1 MNKRTLV
8 LSTLDVLPAALSSF
22 WYILIAMRKP
32 SSILVFI
39 ALALSTVSAQITTS
53 IRQYRQTNEHR
64 LFNEFIELLKIPN
77 VASDTPNI
85 RRNADHLVAEMQ
97 KRGLKPRLLEA
108 ADKKVPPVVYGEW
121 MTPGA
126 TKTVIFYAHY
136 DGQPTDPKDWTGSE
150 PWKPVVR
157 TNAFEKGGQTIP
169 FPKAG
174 EKIDPEW
181 RIYARSAS
189 DDKAGVF
196 AILTAFDAIVA
207 QKIKPTVNIKFFFEG
222 EEEDGSPNL
231 REILTKNK
239 DLLKAD
245 AFIVCDG
252 PVHQSGRKQ
261 VVFGVR
267 GVTGVDITVYGASRP
282 LHSGHYGNWSPNPA
296 NTLARLLASMKDD
309 KGNIVVKGWG
319 DDVEPLGQIEL
330 QAIKDAP
337 AYDEEIK
344 RQLGIAY
351 TEGGG
356 KSLLELIHLP
366 SLNIAGIKSGD
377 VGTLAR
383 NVIPSSANVVM
394 DLRLVKGNDH
404 VRQVE
409 KLRKHIE
416 SQGFYVIDRDP
427 TEAERLAHPFIAKFV
442 HKAGGYNAQRT
453 RMDLPISLAV
463 IDAVQA
469 SSSEPIVRMPTLGG
483 SLPLSIISET
493 LGQPTITV
501 PIANYDNNQHAENEN
516 IRIQNLWDGIEIF
529 ANLMRLRFE

>member
-1 MNKRTLV
+1 MRTTV
-8 LSTLDVLPAALSSF
+8 F
-22 WYILIAMRKP
+22 YILLLAFGP
-32 SSILVFI
+32 VSVFSQDD
-39 ALALSTVSAQITTS
+39 LSGRVREF
-53 IRQYRQTNEHR
+53 RQANEHR
-64 LFNEFIELLKIPN
+64 LLTEFVRLLEISN

-85 RRNADHLVAEMQ
+85 RRNADYLVAEMQ
-97 KRGLKPRLLEA
+97 NRGLKPRLLEA
-108 ADKKVPPVVYGEW
+108 TDKKVPPVVYGEYD
-121 MTPGA
+121 TPGA
-126 TKTVIFYAHY
+126 TRTIIFYAHY
-136 DGQPTDPKDWTGSE
+136 DGQPTDSKDWTGSQ
-150 PWKPVVR
+150 PWVPALR
-157 TNAFEKGGQTIP
+157 TNALEKGGQTIP
-169 FPKAG
+169 FPKPG
-174 EKIDPEW
+174 GKIDPEW

-196 AILTAFDAIVA
+196 AILTAFDALIA
-207 QKIKPTVNIKFFFEG
+207 KNITPTVNIKFFFEG

-239 DLLKAD
+239 DLLRAD

-267 GVTGVDITVYGASRP
+267 GVTGVDITVYGASRS

-296 NTLARLLASMKDD
+296 NTLARLLASMKDER
-309 KGNIVVKGWG
+309 GNITVKGWA
-319 DDVEPLGQIEL
+319 DDVELLGPVEL

-356 KSLLELIHLP
+356 RSLLELIHQP

-409 KLRKHIE
+409 KLRRHIE

-427 TEAERLAHPFIAKFV
+427 TDAERVKHPFIAKFI
-442 HKAGGYNAQRT
+442 HRSGGYNAQRT
-453 RMDLPISLAV
+453 RMDLPVSLAV

-469 SSSEPIVRMPTLGG
+469 ASSEPIVRMPTLGG
-483 SLPLSIISET
+483 SLPLSIISES
-493 LGQPTITV
+493 LDQPTITV

-529 ANLMRLRFE
+529 ASLMTMKLE

>member
-1 MNKRTLV
+1 VKQFICIVALIV
-8 LSTLDVLPAALSSF
+8 LGVCSSTGQSKASP
-22 WYILIAMRKP
+22 
-32 SSILVFI
+32 
-39 ALALSTVSAQITTS
+39 
-53 IRQYRQTNEHR
+53 IRQYRQANELR
-64 LFNEFIELLKIPN
+64 LLTDYFKLLAIPN

-85 RRNADHLVAEMQ
+85 RKNADYLVAELQ

-108 ADKKVPPVVYGEW
+108 DDKKVPPVVYGEYN
-121 MTPGA
+121 TAGSS
-126 TKTVIFYAHY
+126 KTVIFYAHY
-136 DGQPTDPKDWTGSE
+136 DGQPTDPKDWIGSKPWE
-150 PWKPVVR
+150 PIIR
-157 TNAFEKGGQTIP
+157 SASLEKGGKSIP
-169 FPKAG
+169 FPNPS

-181 RIYARSAS
+181 RIYGRSAS

-196 AILTAFDAIVA
+196 SILTAFDALKAIG
-207 QKIKPTVNIKFFFEG
+207 IDPNVNIKFFFEG

-231 REILTKNK
+231 KEILTKNK

-267 GVTGVDITVYGASRP
+267 GVTGVDITVYGANRP

-296 NTLARLLASMKDD
+296 LALAKLLSSMKDD
-309 KGNIVVKGWG
+309 KGNIIVKGWA
-319 DDVEPLGQIEL
+319 DDVEPLGPVEL

-337 AYDEEIK
+337 RYDDELK
-344 RQLGIAY
+344 RQLGLAY

-356 KSLLELIHLP
+356 KSLLELINQP

-377 VGTLAR
+377 VGALSR
-383 NVIPSSANVVM
+383 NVIPSTANVVM

-404 VRQVE
+404 VRQVQ
-409 KLRKHIE
+409 KLKRHIE
-416 SQGFYVIDRDP
+416 SQGFYVIDDDP
-427 TEAERLAHPFIAKFV
+427 TEAERLKYPLIAKFI
-442 HKAGGYNAQRT
+442 HRSGGYNAQRT

-463 IDAVQA
+463 IEAVQRTSA
-469 SSSEPIVRMPTLGG
+469 EPIVRMPTLGG
-483 SLPLSIISET
+483 SLPLSIITEV
-493 LGQPTITV
+493 LEQPTITV

-529 ANLMRLRFE
+529 SSLMTMKF